1 MGNDS
6 QYHEQRRSPRHGAFL
21 GASLSH
27 PRNPEPVH
35 CIVRNISPDGALLE
49 SPLAKYLPLSFW
61 LRIEGDTELHLCVIA
76 WRSQRQV
83 GVEFSQQIIERGVG
97 RAAAVYGVAVNN

>member
-1 MGNDS
+1 MSNPNPF
-6 QYHEQRRSPRHGAFL
+6 HEQRRSLRRATYS

-49 SPLAKYLPLSFW
+49 SPLAKYLPMSFW
-61 LRIEGDTELHLCVIA
+61 LNLEDDPQPRLCVIA
-76 WRSQRQV
+76 WRSEHQV
-83 GVEFSQQIIERGVG
+83 GVEFSQLIIERGVG
-97 RAAAVYGVAVNN
+97 RVAVVYGVAVNN